1 MEVFRWVR
9 VLGAGR
15 STVFPK
21 AAVHF
26 PILLQ
31 AGRCDTSC
39 ASERIAG
46 RMRNRMRGQSNSR
59 CRLAS
64 AIELPT
70 LSKSHAHSA
79 AKTKWVSNAFA
90 ICVAPP

>member
-64 AIELPT
+64 AIEVPQRRNGSVT
-70 LSKSHAHSA
+70 LSQFALRRLKS
-79 AKTKWVSNAFA
+79 
-90 ICVAPP
+90 P